1 MTHVPFLPGWQ
12 GFVANLAP
20 VMVLAWIVQSVQNAR
35 RKGKE
40 VLFPCAET
48 VSIVFTFVRNLFLCA
63 ALEFLGVAGV
73 KGDISKITLHPMNYW
88 SAYVIVIIS
97 FVLYVVNIV
106 NAGAGLYRTPE
117 ARSLSPTSRM
127 IIGLGTVLMLSWIS
141 VVIVDA
147 TVNIDFAKFGIH

>member
-35 RKGKE
+35 RKGQE
-40 VLFPCAET
+40 VLFPCADT

-73 KGDISKITLHPMNYW
+73 KGDISKITQGWLG
-88 SAYVIVIIS
+88 SFGQIS
-97 FVLYVVNIV
+97 
-106 NAGAGLYRTPE
+106 GRDKWT
-117 ARSLSPTSRM
+117 SL
-127 IIGLGTVLMLSWIS
+127 LS
-141 VVIVDA
+141 
-147 TVNIDFAKFGIH
+147 